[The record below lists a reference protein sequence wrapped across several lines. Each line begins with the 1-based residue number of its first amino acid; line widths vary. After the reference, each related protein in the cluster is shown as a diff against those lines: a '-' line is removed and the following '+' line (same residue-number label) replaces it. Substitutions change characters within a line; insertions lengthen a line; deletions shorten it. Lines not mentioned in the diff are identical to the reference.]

1 MSEELSIDEYTGFW
15 TEIQE
20 QPPWRTKA
28 DREADYI
35 DGNQLDAEILQ
46 RMADIGIPP
55 AIEPL
60 MGPGTG
66 IGPWH
71 GSAESR
77 GLDRAAA
84 VAGRQLG
91 CGRRAEFQTAP
102 GGTAVKSGMSRAQ
115 RRSRHRSASE

>member
-1 MSEELSIDEYTGFW
+1 MSEELSLDEYTGFW

-60 MGPGTG
+60 MGPVLASVLGM
-66 IGPWH
+66 
-71 GSAESR
+71 EVRNR
-77 GLDRAAA
+77 GDWIVRP
-84 VAGRQLG
+84 QS
-91 CGRRAEFQTAP
+91 T
-102 GGTAVKSGMSRAQ
+102 
-115 RRSRHRSASE
+115 